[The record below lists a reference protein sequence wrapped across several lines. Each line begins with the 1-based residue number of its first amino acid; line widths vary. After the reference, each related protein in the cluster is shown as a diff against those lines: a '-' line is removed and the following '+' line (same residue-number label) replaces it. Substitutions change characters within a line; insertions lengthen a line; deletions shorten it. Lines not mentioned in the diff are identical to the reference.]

1 MEQIKGTL
9 EGLESEQQQEEIV
22 FQRSKSTVTMISVD
36 RIATYKSILIINPIT
51 INKAT
56 DTHTKI
62 IHYRQ
67 NLY

>member
-22 FQRSKSTVTMISVD
+22 FQPIIRSKSTVTMISVD
-36 RIATYKSILIINPIT
+36 ILIINPIT